1 MAQFIYFVNFMF
13 KNSHMDKYRYMI
25 VTITA
30 LKNISYNNNNGMIRK
45 SKTLF
50 TLTPLKNKQMEMRN

>member
-1 MAQFIYFVNFMF
+1 MF

-45 SKTLF
+45 SKKLF
-50 TLTPLKNKQMEMRN
+50 TLTPLRNKQLEMRN